1 VYRQIGVWYNS
12 NRRRDVCF
20 VYFLNVI
27 PPLDVFLSRYQQAS
41 SGIRA
46 RGDGAGA
53 FLAAAMVVLA
63 LVV

>member
-1 VYRQIGVWYNS
+1 MFHLI
-12 NRRRDVCF
+12 F
-20 VYFLNVI
+20 NVI
-27 PPLDVFLSRYQQAS
+27 PPLDVFFSRYQQAS

-63 LVV
+63 LIV